1 MGLIQHS
8 LEGSP
13 PRDSSCPKPGRGEE
27 DSRQPLAAHTAQRD
41 DGDRNTTHNTTV
53 SCLWPSSVFCP
64 FFFSSNTRQPQY
76 FLSIKP
82 GGDLEGTK
90 STFVLS
96 TAGTA
101 ARGGWTCSGVFVS
114 CKLPAVCT
122 SHTHGVLW
130 SPGCVIPAPIT
141 CTAVGIPAPARGAIY
156 WILQRHKGIG
166 SLHLVSSS
174 STEPKYAL
182 GQLLLKHGIILIF

>member
-8 LEGSP
+8 LEESP

-27 DSRQPLAAHTAQRD
+27 DSRQSLAAHTAQRD

-64 FFFSSNTRQPQY
+64 FFFFSNTCQPQY
-76 FLSIKP
+76 FLSVKP

-101 ARGGWTCSGVFVS
+101 ARGDGPVVECLLVVNCQLCALHTPTEYSGAQAASF
-114 CKLPAVCT
+114 
-122 SHTHGVLW
+122 
-130 SPGCVIPAPIT
+130 
-141 CTAVGIPAPARGAIY
+141 
-156 WILQRHKGIG
+156 
-166 SLHLVSSS
+166 
-174 STEPKYAL
+174 
-182 GQLLLKHGIILIF
+182 QLR

>member
-8 LEGSP
+8 LDSRE
-13 PRDSSCPKPGRGEE
+13 SSCPKPGRGEE
-27 DSRQPLAAHTAQRD
+27 DSGQPLAAHTAQRD

-53 SCLWPSSVFCP
+53 TCGPHLYFVL

-96 TAGTA
+96 A
-101 ARGGWTCSGVFVS
+101 ADTG
-114 CKLPAVCT
+114 
-122 SHTHGVLW
+122 HGMDL
-130 SPGCVIPAPIT
+130 
-141 CTAVGIPAPARGAIY
+141 
-156 WILQRHKGIG
+156 
-166 SLHLVSSS
+166 
-174 STEPKYAL
+174 
-182 GQLLLKHGIILIF
+182 